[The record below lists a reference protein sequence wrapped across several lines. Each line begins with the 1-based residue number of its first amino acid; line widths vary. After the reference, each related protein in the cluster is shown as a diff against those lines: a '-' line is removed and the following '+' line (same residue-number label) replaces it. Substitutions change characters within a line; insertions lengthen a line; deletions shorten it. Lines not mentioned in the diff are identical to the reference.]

1 MRRAIVST
9 KEGVSHPVD
18 DTALIDAKKAPEK
31 VLWLDI
37 QKPAEEDFRM
47 LLDGFGFHPLSVDDL
62 RTTHGTAKLDE
73 YDDYVFQV
81 VMVPAGMT
89 TEEVK
94 LLEVEMF
101 YMKGTLVTC
110 HDEPWPALDELWDR
124 VCHNPRFELGR
135 GAQTLYHN
143 LVDRGVDAYFPILDA
158 VDERVEGIEREVFD
172 IAQGRQTLPD
182 LFRLRR
188 NVRQLLR
195 SARNQRESVQRLA
208 AGTVRSL
215 TKETCYLFR
224 DVHDHLLLIHDTLD
238 DHRETLGGLRDTYL
252 GVISNRMNEVM
263 KTLTIFSALLLP
275 LAFLTGIWGMN
286 FDVLPGKNEPYGF
299 WVFLGA
305 CVVVSLVMLRF
316 MWRKGWLKRIT

>member
-9 KEGVSHPVD
+9 KAGVTHPVD
-18 DTALIDAKKAPEK
+18 DAALTEAKLAPDK
-31 VLWLDI
+31 VLWLDVE
-37 QKPAEEDFRM
+37 KPTDADVKM
-47 LLDGFGFHPLSVDDL
+47 LLEGFGFHPLAVDDL
-62 RTTHGTAKLDE
+62 KTSHGTAKLDE
-73 YDDYVFQV
+73 YDDHVFQV
-81 VMVPAGMT
+81 VMVPQGMSADD
-89 TEEVK
+89 VQ
-94 LLEVEMF
+94 LVEVEMF

-110 HDEPWPALDELWDR
+110 HDVPWPAIDELWER
-124 VCHNPRFELGR
+124 VCRNPAVELGR

-143 LVDRGVDAYFPILDA
+143 LVDRGVNAYFPILDL
-158 VDERVEGIEREVFD
+158 VDERVEEIERQVFD
-172 IAQGRQTLPD
+172 VAHGRQTLPE

-195 SARNQRESVQRLA
+195 AARNQRESVQRLA

-275 LAFLTGIWGMN
+275 LAFITGLWGMN
-286 FDVLPGKNEPYGF
+286 FEVIPGAKDPNGF
-299 WVFLGA
+299 WYFLGA

-316 MWRKGWLKRIT
+316 MWRKGWLKRIS